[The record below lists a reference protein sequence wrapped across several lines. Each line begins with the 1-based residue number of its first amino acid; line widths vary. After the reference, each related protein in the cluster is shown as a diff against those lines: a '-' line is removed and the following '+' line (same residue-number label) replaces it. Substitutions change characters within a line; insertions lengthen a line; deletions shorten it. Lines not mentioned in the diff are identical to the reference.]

1 MRSSCLMVCK
11 GHPCPL
17 PLSETLACWAWAHL
31 SRGDMSGRPVKYKIV
46 RKEPAK
52 GLGQSA
58 CKAEQSQLSGTGVSP
73 LPPRECSSYQKLQLK
88 GTPEPL
94 NKCLKVA
101 QQLGTS
107 LCHPATKSIGIC
119 GEFVGS

>member
-52 GLGQSA
+52 GLGHQHARQSRVNSA
-58 CKAEQSQLSGTGVSP
+58 GQVC
-73 LPPRECSSYQKLQLK
+73 PR
-88 GTPEPL
+88 
-94 NKCLKVA
+94 
-101 QQLGTS
+101 
-107 LCHPATKSIGIC
+107 CHQ
-119 GEFVGS
+119 GSAVPTRNFS